1 MWIQLI
7 LLVIL
12 SGTTILTW
20 YRASK
25 QAIRPIEAVA
35 WTVVWLGAA
44 VIVCLP
50 GIVNFFA
57 DIVGIGRGVDL
68 VIYISIVALFLLVFH
83 LHLVH
88 DQMEKSLTELVRHE
102 ALRELDKKGETLK
115 EVESHDQA
123 A

>member
-7 LLVIL
+7 LLIIL
-12 SGTTILTW
+12 SCATILTW

-25 QAIRPIEAVA
+25 QAIRPLEAVA

-44 VIVCLP
+44 VIICLP
-50 GIVNFFA
+50 GIANFFA
-57 DIVGIGRGVDL
+57 NVVGIGRGVDL
-68 VIYISIVALFLLVFH
+68 VIYVSIVALFLLVFH

-102 ALRELDKKGETLK
+102 ALRELDRKMEALK
-115 EVESHDQA
+115 ETESHDQA